1 LAGAPHPQR
10 PPTRAELT
18 RELAVNAATK
28 PLNVA
33 VGAAVVIAGLVL
45 GTIWL
50 VPVAVVV
57 YVLLAV
63 MTFFDT
69 READAVAR
77 RRRGEREQAAAAT
90 QLPPARLSPRIQ
102 RFLDGALHE
111 EQLIRQAISDSDAD
125 YVDLSSE
132 VDDLVGALQSI
143 ARRAQRL
150 DDYLSSQNAD
160 AIAARVR
167 ELERAQQRG
176 PADPDRAQLIAAL
189 HEQLDTI
196 GNAERQLEK
205 FESEMEHTTTV
216 LGTLHGQLVQLTVQA
231 DSLGEQRLTEQ
242 VRGLREHVGA
252 ASAAMAEVAS
262 ATS

>member
-1 LAGAPHPQR
+1 MAGQLQR
-10 PPTRAELT
+10 PPTRSELT

-28 PLNVA
+28 PVNVG
-33 VGAAVVIAGLVL
+33 VGAAVAVAGLVL

-50 VPVAVVV
+50 LPVALVV
-57 YVLLAV
+57 YVVLSV

-77 RRRGEREQAAAAT
+77 RRHGERERRDAAAAS
-90 QLPPARLSPRIQ
+90 LSPARLSPRIG
-102 RFLDGALHE
+102 RFLNGALHE
-111 EQLIRQAISDSDAD
+111 EQLIRQAIADSDAD
-125 YVDLSSE
+125 YADLSSE
-132 VDDLVGALQSI
+132 VDDLVSALQSI

-150 DDYLSSQNAD
+150 DDYLSSQDPA
-160 AIAARVR
+160 AISARVR
-167 ELERAQQRG
+167 ELERVQQRG
-176 PADPDRAQLIAAL
+176 PADADRAQLIAAL

-196 GNAERQLEK
+196 GKAERQLDK
-205 FESEMEHTTTV
+205 FESEMEHTSTV
-216 LGTLHGQLVQLTVQA
+216 LATLHGQLVQLTVQA

-252 ASAAMAEVAS
+252 ASAAMAEVAQ